1 MYDVQNACADVKAPQ
16 PKRRRNRRGDRT
28 DAMTEGFINRDGGDD
43 KRSSP
48 R

>member
-28 DAMTEGFINRDGGDD
+28 DATEGFINRDGGDD